1 MQADDCD
8 PAQIHVESCL
18 NDSESSL
25 FCARAARFCAAKV
38 VSSVPASAQG
48 HPTSSRLP
56 CRFTKFVSVRNI
68 HIRCVGIASRG
79 DTACVGELQLEVFSA
94 AMAPETVEV
103 RRVQLLGENEAA
115 SGSGRL
121 YANALDVRALLLFL
135 AELFFLKL
143 NNVLTLCRPEKLVQF
158 AQCLCSSPQ

>member
-1 MQADDCD
+1 
-8 PAQIHVESCL
+8 
-18 NDSESSL
+18 
-25 FCARAARFCAAKV
+25 
-38 VSSVPASAQG
+38 
-48 HPTSSRLP
+48 
-56 CRFTKFVSVRNI
+56 
-68 HIRCVGIASRG
+68 
-79 DTACVGELQLEVFSA
+79 
-94 AMAPETVEV
+94 MAPETVEV